1 MPLRTANMLFGICC
15 LSLIAACSSSEG
27 PVGVPDPGA
36 PARLAFSEVGFAGG
50 QGLRTAITIDS
61 ATSAYTLMTCT
72 ESVGISCEQTTQQRT
87 GAIPVA
93 ERDQLF
99 ARATS
104 GEFRRLRSAY
114 RRASTVVPPDPYDA
128 SLTIT
133 VGERTREIA
142 WEKGAVV
149 PDLLSTFVCHLRA
162 ATGELISC
170 PPL

>member
-1 MPLRTANMLFGICC
+1 MPLRTASVLFGICS
-15 LSLIAACSSSEG
+15 LALIAACSSSEG

-36 PARLAFSEVGFAGG
+36 PARLTFADVGFAGG

-61 ATSAYTLMTCT
+61 ATLAYTLMTCT
-72 ESVGISCEQTTQQRT
+72 ESVGSSCEQTAEQRT

-93 ERDQLF
+93 VRDQLF

-104 GEFRRLRSAY
+104 GEFRRLRSEY
-114 RRASTVVPPDPYDA
+114 RRASAVVPPDPYDA
-128 SLTIT
+128 VLTIT
-133 VGERTREIA
+133 VGERTREIT

-149 PDLLSTFVCHLRA
+149 PDMLSTFVCHLRA

-170 PPL
+170 LPL

>member
-1 MPLRTANMLFGICC
+1 MPLRTTRVLLGSCC
-15 LSLIAACSSSEG
+15 LALLAACSSSEG
-27 PVGVPDPGA
+27 PIGVPDPGA
-36 PARLAFSEVGFAGG
+36 PARLVFSEVGFAGG

-61 ATSAYTLMTCT
+61 ATSTYSLMTCT
-72 ESVGISCEQTTQQRT
+72 ESVGTSCEQTTQQRT
-87 GAIPVA
+87 GATPVA
-93 ERDQLF
+93 VRDQLF

-104 GEFRRLRSAY
+104 GEFGRLRREY
-114 RRASTVVPPDPYDA
+114 RRASAVVPPDPYDA
-128 SLTIT
+128 MLTIT

-149 PDLLSTFVCHLRA
+149 PDLLLTFVCHLRA